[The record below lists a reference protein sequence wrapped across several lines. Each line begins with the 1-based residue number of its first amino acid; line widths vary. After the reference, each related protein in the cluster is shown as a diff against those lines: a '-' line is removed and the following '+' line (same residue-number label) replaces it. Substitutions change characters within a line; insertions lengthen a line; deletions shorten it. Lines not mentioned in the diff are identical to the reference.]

1 MSALEKRL
9 KEFQKKAGN
18 RNCFVCNQ
26 KVIHAN
32 DELSLGSSV
41 FCDGFPHSG
50 VHWMQW
56 SPVSCVCIVSCCSR
70 SFSHTIKHLTLATW
84 TKEEVDLVVT
94 GGNKVCVISPR

>member
-1 MSALEKRL
+1 MAALEKRL

-32 DELSLGSSV
+32 IALSLGSSV
-41 FCDGFPHSG
+41 FCDGFPYSG
-50 VHWMQW
+50 LYRMQW
-56 SPVSCVCIVSCCSR
+56 SPVGCFPTQSSCSR

-94 GGNKVCVISPR
+94 GGNKVCVVSWF